1 MILDETLS
9 DDLFEDEFYEFYDD
23 LDSYDMI
30 KEVSYDLG
38 INEKKINKY
47 EE

>member
-9 DDLFEDEFYEFYDD
+9 DDLFEDEFYDD